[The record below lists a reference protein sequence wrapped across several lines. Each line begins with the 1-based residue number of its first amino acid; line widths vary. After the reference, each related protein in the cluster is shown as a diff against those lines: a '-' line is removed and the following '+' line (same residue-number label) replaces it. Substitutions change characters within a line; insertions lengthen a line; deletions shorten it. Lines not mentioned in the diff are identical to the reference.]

1 MVVQRARAAAL
12 LLLALHGFSAFA
24 ATLRPRV
31 FSVSNTTSS
40 DAISLPILNNL
51 SNHDGY
57 GDCSNPATSRRGLYP
72 AKQED
77 CFNAAKEL
85 FYVEEPF
92 RAITFARSSNVGF
105 KLPQVARN
113 GTCVI
118 SIDVINN
125 TDMDKFEPVL
135 LYIAAWEIVS
145 RCTQGTFRYGGKIT
159 TGPKKVVDVLVFGR
173 AWRLDDRAAEP
184 VNSKGVVAAAGEH
197 LTSRDSRLMNEP
209 SFTSSRSSVVN
220 NTSRNDLLR
229 LNAVEARSS
238 LKCYDPPL
246 PRERAWPIDVK
257 DCEIAAYAIIG
268 DRQSDKKYTFSR
280 EPIVTEFY
288 YPLPATY
295 RFRSCVVRLDTND
308 DRDQDTA
315 RLSTVEATAWVLA
328 HKCSGEES
336 SVEKYGGLGTVG
348 VGSEGLINVWV
359 YGRLWPPPV
368 GATNVSTLVLARP
381 ASLIDSK

>member
-24 ATLRPRV
+24 ATLQPRV

-40 DAISLPILNNL
+40 DAISLPALTNL
-51 SNHDGY
+51 SNDDGY
-57 GDCSNPATSRRGLYP
+57 GDCFNPATSRRGLYP

-85 FYVEEPF
+85 LCVKEPF
-92 RAITFARSSNVGF
+92 HATTFARSSNVGF

-118 SIDVINN
+118 SIDVMND

-135 LYIAAWEIVS
+135 LYIAAWEIAL
-145 RCTQGTFRYGGKIT
+145 RCTQGTFSFGGKT
-159 TGPKKVVDVLVFGR
+159 MTGPKKVVDVLVFGR
-173 AWRLDDRAAEP
+173 AWRLDDGAAEP
-184 VNSKGVVAAAGEH
+184 VNSEGVVAVAGER
-197 LTSRDSRLMNEP
+197 LTSRDSRLMKEP
-209 SFTSSRSSVVN
+209 SFTSSRSSVAN

-229 LNAVEARSS
+229 LNALEARST

-246 PRERAWPIDVK
+246 PRERVWPIDVK

-268 DRQSDKKYTFSR
+268 DRQSDQEYTFSR

-295 RFRSCVVRLDTND
+295 RFGSCVVHLDTKD
-308 DRDQDTA
+308 DRDQDTV
-315 RLSTVEATAWVLA
+315 RLSIVEATAWVLA
-328 HKCSGEES
+328 HKCSGEERS
-336 SVEKYGGLGTVG
+336 AEKYGGLGTVG
-348 VGSEGLINVWV
+348 LGSEGLINIWV
-359 YGRLWPPPV
+359 YGRVWPPPV

-381 ASLIDSK
+381 ASLIKSE

>member
-1 MVVQRARAAAL
+1 M
-12 LLLALHGFSAFA
+12 
-24 ATLRPRV
+24 
-31 FSVSNTTSS
+31 SNTTSS
-40 DAISLPILNNL
+40 DAISLPALNNP
-51 SNHDGY
+51 SNDDGY
-57 GDCSNPATSRRGLYP
+57 GDCFNPATSRRGLYP

-85 FYVEEPF
+85 LYVKEPF
-92 RAITFARSSNVGF
+92 HAITFARSSNVGF

-118 SIDVINN
+118 SIDVMND

-135 LYIAAWEIVS
+135 LYIAAWEIAL
-145 RCTQGTFRYGGKIT
+145 RCTQGTFPFGGKT
-159 TGPKKVVDVLVFGR
+159 MTGPKKVVDVLVFGR
-173 AWRLDDRAAEP
+173 AWRLDDGAAEP
-184 VNSKGVVAAAGEH
+184 VNSEGVVAVAGER

-209 SFTSSRSSVVN
+209 SFTSSRSSVAN

-229 LNAVEARSS
+229 LNALEARST

-246 PRERAWPIDVK
+246 PRERVWPIEVK

-268 DRQSDKKYTFSR
+268 DRQSDQEYTFSR

-295 RFRSCVVRLDTND
+295 RFRSCVVHLDTKD
-308 DRDQDTA
+308 DRDQDTV
-315 RLSTVEATAWVLA
+315 RLSIVEATAWVLA
-328 HKCSGEES
+328 HKCSGEERS
-336 SVEKYGGLGTVG
+336 AEKYGGLGTVG
-348 VGSEGLINVWV
+348 LGSEGLINIWV

-368 GATNVSTLVLARP
+368 GATNVSTLVLAQP
-381 ASLIDSK
+381 ASLIKSE